1 MAAGAVPLTELRAAG
16 VIGSGNASFEMLRH
30 LVEVLPVMTTPKW
43 VETRVQPIAVRG
55 VHAYL
60 IGVLGDSD
68 APGRVFEIGGVDVVT
83 YRQMMDVYAQVA
95 GLRKRVIVPVPVRSP
110 RLSSTW
116 VGLVT
121 PIPGLISR
129 VR

>member
-1 MAAGAVPLTELRAAG
+1 MLAAGAVPLTELRAAV

-30 LVEVLPVMTTPKW
+30 LDLVEVLPVMTTPKW

-83 YRQMMDVYAQVA
+83 YRQMMDLYAHVA
-95 GLRKRVIVPVPVRSP
+95 RLRKRVIVPVPVLSP
-110 RLSSTW
+110 RLSS
-116 VGLVT
+116 L
-121 PIPGLISR
+121 
-129 VR
+129 